1 MGHYKNIKI
10 DRSEGWKYS
19 DTLGT
24 NGDDYY
30 ARVYVDDE
38 GNISKS
44 SYSNEY
50 NKKQGNDEKPNNKGK
65 GNKKKDK
72 KNEGCLTKILKAP
85 FRLLW
90 WLLKKALVI
99 LTFGI
104 LSDWL
109 DKED

>member
-1 MGHYKNIKI
+1 MGHYKDIKI

-19 DTLGT
+19 DRLD
-24 NGDDYY
+24 NGDGYY

-38 GNISKS
+38 GNISKN
-44 SYSNEY
+44 SYSNAY
-50 NKKQGNDEKPNNKGK
+50 NKKQGNDEEPNKKGK

-72 KNEGCLTKILKAP
+72 EHEGCLTKILKAP

-104 LSDWL
+104 LDGWF